1 MSLATFLVRTA
12 TMTCLSV
19 LIASCGQE
27 GDDQQKAAA
36 PPATPVSIVEVKPET
51 LPVVTELP
59 GRVSP
64 MITANVLPRITGLVQ
79 KRVFE
84 QGSTVNEGDL
94 LYVIDPAPFQAKVD
108 SARATL
114 DAALAARKLASQK
127 ADRQTQ
133 LQQRGVTSAD
143 ESETAVSELAQA
155 NAQVNRAE
163 ADLRTAQLDLQ
174 YTQIK
179 APITGVIGRALI
191 TEGTL
196 VSSSSDPMATIQQI
210 DPIYADFTQPADT
223 LILLKSAIRNGQLKQ
238 DVDGG
243 LGIKLVT
250 EQGTV
255 YPHDGKLL
263 FTEATVNAQTGQ
275 LILRGEFPNPDR
287 DLLPGMYV
295 RSKFQQGALEGAF
308 AVPEQAVQRDTAG
321 KPQLYIVNG
330 EGKIEIRTVTLGW
343 IVDGRWVVIKGLA
356 ANDKVVVEGFQKTA
370 PGATVKAEPWQDPV
384 AAQAKKEG

>member
-1 MSLATFLVRTA
+1 MISAKILTRAAAV
-12 TMTCLSV
+12 TCLSMM
-19 LIASCGQE
+19 IASCSNEPDGE
-27 GDDQQKAAA
+27 QKAAA
-36 PPATPVSIVEVKPET
+36 PPPTPVSVVEVKPET

-84 QGSTVNEGDL
+84 QGATVNEGDL

-108 SARATL
+108 SAQATL
-114 DAALAARKLASQK
+114 DAAVAAQNLAGQK
-127 ADRQTQ
+127 ANRQTQ

-143 ESETAVSELAQA
+143 DSETAVSELAQA
-155 NAQVNRAE
+155 NAEVNRAE

-223 LILLKSAIRNGQLKQ
+223 LILLKNAIKNGQLKQ
-238 DVDGG
+238 DADGG
-243 LGIKLVT
+243 LRMQLVT
-250 EQGTV
+250 EQGTI

-308 AVPEQAVQRDTAG
+308 AVPEQAVQRDTPG
-321 KPQLYIVNG
+321 KPQLYTVNG
-330 EGKIEIRTVTLGW
+330 EGKIEVKTVTLGW
-343 IVDGRWVVIKGLA
+343 IVDGRWVVIKGLS
-356 ANDKVVVEGFQKTA
+356 ANDRVVVEGFQKTA
-370 PGATVKAEPWQDPV
+370 PGATVKAEPWQDP
-384 AAQAKKEG
+384 ATAQAKTEG